1 MTNLV
6 ECPSCK
12 RMVSASSL
20 VLVAVPTLPEL
31 QPIIR
36 VCPECVEKVRKEV
49 ERQEIE
55 KLEKDYHPE
64 DWEEE

>member
-1 MTNLV
+1 MVKLL

-12 RMVSASSL
+12 KMVPVSSL
-20 VLVAVPTLPEL
+20 VLISDLLLPEL

-36 VCPECVEKVRKEV
+36 VCPECVDKVRKEV
-49 ERQEIE
+49 ERQEVE

-64 DWEEE
+64 DC